1 MIPTVPRLNVKI
13 PRSDSSLTKGGTSR
27 LCPSQ
32 LTSIG
37 VQGKCKTKCSV
48 LDKVLHSLAIV
59 YLFQKGLNGVVSEWF
74 SSSRGFEKR
83 SRNSGVN

>member
-1 MIPTVPRLNVKI
+1 MIPAVPQLNVKI
-13 PRSDSSLTKGGTSR
+13 PSSDSSLSKGGTSR

-37 VQGKCKTKCSV
+37 EQGTCKTRCSV

-59 YLFQKGLNGVVSEWF
+59 YSFQKGLNDVVSEWF
-74 SSSRGFEKR
+74 SSCRGFEKEI
-83 SRNSGVN
+83 